1 MTTTFRAAVLVS
13 EGSVGV
19 CLTSEEQAHLPE
31 DDLLAQ
37 ARAFLDEI
45 GVVEGEIVVTD
56 FTR

>member
-1 MTTTFRAAVLVS
+1 MATTFRAAVLMS

-31 DDLLAQ
+31 DELLAQ
-37 ARAFLDEI
+37 GRAFLDEI
-45 GVVEGEIVVTD
+45 GVVEGGIVVTD